1 MLQRE
6 RQNRLVRIVAGGQA
20 FAAGPLLAS
29 GSPWTAADAASASD
43 ASVRTDPQSSDARAR
58 YEHHGLT
65 RQELANAMELN
76 LTTVTRLAGGLI
88 EQGLLASRSR
98 LGVTGR
104 GRPSEAL
111 TLQPDARYA
120 LGLEFGRDQLLGVLV
135 DALGDAVFQKRFEAV
150 PPFDN
155 TLAVTTSLGDAIE
168 SLVTEAGIAWDAV
181 AAIGVAL
188 HDVVDAAGRW
198 SVHRSARAGSYPIA
212 AQLMHRFAR
221 TIVAED
227 VSRAFAFAE
236 QRRGAGVGRPDI
248 TYVFVGR
255 HGVGGGIFV
264 NGLPL
269 RSSTGVCG
277 EVGHIVV
284 VPQGKQ
290 CHCGS
295 RGCLETVATP
305 GAVLE
310 RYLELVSHGVPASLD
325 GSELTFP
332 SLCAAA
338 QEGDKAAYLVLDELA
353 NALAIALAAAVNVG
367 GGSSV
372 IIGGPLRLAGEG
384 FRGRLE
390 AELKRRVVSP
400 LLNHVSVTFATLSEA
415 AGAWGVALRS
425 LEQAIARGSYID
437 VALETAVHPLTPTH
451 PGGRGNANAG
461 MATVAA
467 DATEA
472 T

>member
-6 RQNRLVRIVAGGQA
+6 RQDRLIRIVARGQGY
-20 FAAGPLLAS
+20 AAGFEPSGFEPSVLDLGAAATAMTPADPATSGAS
-29 GSPWTAADAASASD
+29 H
-43 ASVRTDPQSSDARAR
+43 DPERG
-58 YEHHGLT
+58 GLT
-65 RQELANAMELN
+65 RQELAEAMELN
-76 LTTVTRLAGGLI
+76 LTTVTRLAGGLV
-88 EQGLLASRSR
+88 EQGLLTSHTRPGA
-98 LGVTGR
+98 LGR

-111 TLQPDARYA
+111 TLQRDARYA
-120 LGLEFGRDQLLGVLV
+120 LGLEFGRDLLLGVLV
-135 DALGDAVFQKRFEAV
+135 DAVGDVVYQKRFEAF

-155 TLAVTTSLGDAIE
+155 TLAVTTALGDAIE
-168 SLVTEAGIAWDAV
+168 TFLAEADVAWDAV
-181 AAIGVAL
+181 AGLGIAL

-198 SVHRSARAGSYPIA
+198 SVHGSARAGSYPIA
-212 AQLMHRFAR
+212 AQLMRRFDR
-221 TIVAED
+221 TVVAED

-264 NGLPL
+264 NGMPL

-277 EVGHIVV
+277 EVGHVVV

-290 CHCGS
+290 CHCGG

-310 RYLELVSHGVPASLD
+310 RYLELVGHGVPASLD
-325 GSELTFP
+325 ASELTFA

-338 QEGDKAAYLVLDELA
+338 QAGDKAAYLVLDELA
-353 NALAIALAAAVNVG
+353 NVLAIAMAAAVNVG

-400 LLNHVSVTFATLSEA
+400 LLNHVTVTFATLSEA

-425 LEQAIARGSYID
+425 LEQAIARGRYVD
-437 VALETAVHPLTPTH
+437 VALETDVHPPTTPQ
-451 PGGRGNANAG
+451 PGGRGNANEG

-467 DATEA
+467 NATA
-472 T
+472 TT